1 MYPRIS
7 QGRRMLGITIDW
19 LAAYAVTLGFFSGGG
34 SLLERS
40 RGIGGTVLI
49 VLALEYLVLVS
60 LGGSSFGHRIVG
72 LKVVRFS
79 DGGAVTPLQAL
90 IRTVL
95 MVAIITAI
103 TFDENGRGVN
113 ERLSNSVLVLHTASH
128 RCPFGTT

>member
-19 LAAYAVTLGFFSGGG
+19 LAAYAVTLGFFAGSG
-34 SLLERS
+34 SFLERS

-49 VLALEYLVLVS
+49 VLTIEYLVLIT

-79 DGGAVTPLQAL
+79 DGGTITPLQAL
-90 IRTVL
+90 IRTLL
-95 MVAIITAI
+95 MVIIITAI

-113 ERLSNSVLVLHTASH
+113 ERLSNTVLVKT
-128 RCPFGTT
+128 R